1 VKLAV
6 KYALTILSL
15 VFCIVLA
22 FAGVILFQFRSE
34 IARLNASSA
43 DTLRQ
48 SVLRQM
54 QEKEATAVRVL
65 ASALTNPL
73 YQLDMLKINELVSA
87 VSKQPDVLY
96 VYVYDDKRRIIHDG
110 SAELKSY
117 NQVLEDPLTVESM
130 RSGTLLNK
138 VDGNTFHI
146 AGPIQIQNEVLGGVK
161 IGYSIKTLFSDIAKQ
176 EEDLA
181 RNYHVVATR
190 QLYTIAI
197 LALAFSIG
205 GLIVAVLVGRSWS
218 NPITLLSGLT
228 ARVGAGDYDV
238 EIPVERSD
246 EIGQLANAFRQ
257 MVANVKSLRQ
267 RDLESS
273 EIQRVT
279 NVKLTETN
287 SELVKE
293 VADRQRA
300 EHEVLQH
307 NSKMRVLHEISS
319 AISSTLDRRV
329 LIETLFDKIESLLPY
344 SAITMRLIDKEK
356 NRLVPVS
363 ARNIDMNAWSRGL
376 EEHAQMDG
384 KGFSQS
390 IVQNKLPVEIEN
402 VQTDPRC
409 WNQELFRKHGLVSY
423 IGLPIITDGE
433 VLGVL
438 GFYLGEKHRFSPE
451 EIGFLSTIAGQVAV
465 AVYNSQLYEQVK
477 TQAKKLHEAN
487 KTKDEF
493 LSVMSHELR
502 TPLNVIMGYAQVLSS
517 GMMGDITPEQ
527 EKSLKKLMLHAD
539 DLLNMIN
546 NILQAGRIQSGL
558 IDVDIE
564 SVNLD
569 DFLAEMESAYEFR
582 SKQAVGLIWQGPPN
596 LLIVKTDRTKL
607 KHIIQNL
614 VNNAVKFTEEGS
626 VTVTVRSIN
635 GAVEFEVRD
644 TGVGIPS
651 DSLVSIF
658 EMFRQA
664 DSSKTRSYGGTGVG
678 LYIVKKFTEA
688 LNGQVHVESIVGKGT
703 TFTLTL
709 PLVSGPE
716 WQDSPTRNSI
726 PAVETA
732 SATDNSTRVPA

>member
-1 VKLAV
+1 
-6 KYALTILSL
+6 
-15 VFCIVLA
+15 
-22 FAGVILFQFRSE
+22 
-34 IARLNASSA
+34 
-43 DTLRQ
+43 
-48 SVLRQM
+48 
-54 QEKEATAVRVL
+54 
-65 ASALTNPL
+65 
-73 YQLDMLKINELVSA
+73 
-87 VSKQPDVLY
+87 
-96 VYVYDDKRRIIHDG
+96 
-110 SAELKSY
+110 
-117 NQVLEDPLTVESM
+117 
-130 RSGTLLNK
+130 
-138 VDGNTFHI
+138 
-146 AGPIQIQNEVLGGVK
+146 
-161 IGYSIKTLFSDIAKQ
+161 
-176 EEDLA
+176 
-181 RNYHVVATR
+181 
-190 QLYTIAI
+190 
-197 LALAFSIG
+197 
-205 GLIVAVLVGRSWS
+205 
-218 NPITLLSGLT
+218 
-228 ARVGAGDYDV
+228 
-238 EIPVERSD
+238 
-246 EIGQLANAFRQ
+246 
-257 MVANVKSLRQ
+257 
-267 RDLESS
+267 
-273 EIQRVT
+273 
-279 NVKLTETN
+279 
-287 SELVKE
+287 
-293 VADRQRA
+293 
-300 EHEVLQH
+300 
-307 NSKMRVLHEISS
+307 MRVLHEISS

-344 SAITMRLIDKEK
+344 SAITMRLIDKERS
-356 NRLVPVS
+356 RLAPVS
-363 ARNIDMNAWSRGL
+363 ARNIDMIAWSRGL

-438 GFYLGEKHRFSPE
+438 GFYLREKHRFTPE

-465 AVYNSQLYEQVK
+465 AVYNSQLYEQIK

-564 SVNLD
+564 GVNLD
-569 DFLAEMESAYEFR
+569 DFLGEMESAYEFR

-596 LLIVKTDRTKL
+596 LLIFKTDRTKL

-635 GAVEFEVRD
+635 EAVEFEVRD

-716 WQDSPTRNSI
+716 WQDPPTRNAI
-726 PAVETA
+726 PDVETA
-732 SATDNSTRVPA
+732 SATYNTSRLPA